1 MSVFKRQK
9 AANTVWC
16 VLKVIVCLLVQ
27 VPRQHGVQVQSWEG
41 SGRQVA
47 GNRCIWVTGC
57 AEALYP
63 PEEGVQ
69 NSSP

>member
-1 MSVFKRQK
+1 VVCPESHRLL
-9 AANTVWC
+9 TGGSP
-16 VLKVIVCLLVQ
+16 VL
-27 VPRQHGVQVQSWEG
+27 VPRKKRGAGE

-57 AEALYP
+57 AEALHP